1 MTIVSVDEMWSRKV
15 SNVASADGKV
25 FTATYGAAYQVV
37 HSMDATEDEIKLAP
51 GIPVLRSLYPGTVNI
66 RCNSIDASKVGPILS
81 IVSVSWSG
89 EVGPNGEDD
98 SPINNDPVIRYYST
112 TTTEPTDTDGA
123 GFPLTNVNG
132 DVVEGF
138 TKEVS
143 DMVLE
148 VTRNYLSFS
157 GKQALQYLDS
167 TNSDS
172 MTVYSD
178 TWEPGSAAMQSF
190 GITPIIDK
198 GIVQYFSVTAV
209 IIFRQAF
216 NTVPA
221 RAWWH
226 RYRNEGLNERTG
238 VKVSFT
244 GGAGTGAAGYAV
256 SNPAGAIT
264 LIVMTN
270 RGRGYT
276 TVSPPTIS
284 ITTTAGATGSGATAT
299 CTVNDDGQVE
309 TVSVTA
315 GGSGY
320 KSRIVPAIDGNKER
334 VTKPVLLKLD
344 GTREE
349 NASAASW
356 IERPKKSFSLPYS
369 VLGLL

>member
-1 MTIVSVDEMWSRKV
+1 MIDSVTEMWSRRI
-15 SNVASADGKV
+15 SNVASDDGKT

-37 HSMDATEDEIKLAP
+37 HTIDATEDEIKTAS
-51 GIPVLRSLYPGTVNI
+51 GIPVLRSLYPGTVNV
-66 RCNSIDASKVGPILS
+66 RCNNVDVSKVGPILS
-81 IVSVSWSG
+81 VVSVSWAGQVGPSG
-89 EVGPNGEDD
+89 ETD
-98 SPINNDPVIRYYST
+98 SPINSDPVIRYYST

-132 DVVEGF
+132 DVVDGF
-138 TKEVS
+138 SKEVS

-148 VTRNYLSFS
+148 VTRNFLAVS
-157 GKQALQYLDS
+157 GKTALQYLDS
-167 TNSDS
+167 TNSDT
-172 MTVYSD
+172 MTVFSD

-190 GITPIIDK
+190 GITPIIQD
-198 GIVQYFSVTAV
+198 GVVQYFSVSAV
-209 IIFRQAF
+209 IIFRQAY

-238 VKVSFT
+238 VRVSFT

-256 SNPAGAIT
+256 TNPAGQIT

-276 TVSPPTIS
+276 TLSPPTVS

-299 CTVNDDGQVE
+299 CTVNEDGQVAS
-309 TVSVTA
+309 VSVTA
-315 GGSGY
+315 GGSNY
-320 KSRIVPAIDGNKER
+320 KSRIVPAVDGNKER

-349 NASAASW
+349 NASAATW
-356 IERPKKSFSLPYS
+356 VERPKKSFSLPYS
-369 VLGLL
+369 LLGLL